1 MTAET
6 LLKFARKGIIL
17 TPGAYDLIQSSK
29 NPLDLSSSIILKLKS
44 GKYSNEDLIPVNE
57 NQIKEM
63 MASLGIKVPEKKE
76 INYGSL
82 DDFSQGKHS
91 VNEETT
97 DKTETIDKVETT
109 DKTETTDKAETT
121 DKVKTIDKTEEESL
135 EKTVEST
142 QTSFG
147 NANEA
152 IEAKPIPAMEKPQ
165 AKPQIEKPKTT
176 ESHRLKPSGEIK
188 PQPTIE
194 KPQTKPTTEPTIEK
208 PQTKP
213 TAEPTIEK
221 PKTKAVDKTGYP
233 SEHIVKIDN
242 VEVSEETKK
251 KYRRNLTESKVSF
264 DRFKVLKDTSN
275 KSYTSGEIGNLIEY
289 FQNRYKKLS
298 DILSK
303 RPELRM
309 WQKINE
315 ITDDQT
321 DLNLIVMITDIKSTK
336 NGHYFIEVEDDTG
349 SMPVLVSK
357 DNDQLIRAARNLMK
371 DEVIGIVAQKRPGNE
386 LAICQNLIDPG
397 VPRIAKKE
405 VDFGTVFTSDI
416 HIGSSTFLE
425 DAFTRFIKWI
435 NGDYGN
441 EEQMEMANNVKYMII
456 GGDIVDGIGVY
467 PNQDKELAIKDI
479 TAQYDEAARLVG
491 DIRSDVKII
500 ITPGNHDASRV
511 AEPQPAVPEK
521 YAKSLYQL
529 NNVEFLSNPSMVS
542 LDGLEVL
549 IYHGRGID
557 DMVMGSNDFSHERND
572 LVMKEFLNKRHLA
585 PLYGERTPLASELED
600 HLVIDRI
607 PDVLHTGHV
616 HINTYT
622 NYKGIH
628 CINSGTFQT
637 QTEFQ
642 KIYNIVPTPAEV
654 PIIDVGGNYKH
665 LKFIE

>member
-6 LLKFARKGIIL
+6 LLKFARKGVIL
-17 TPGAYDLIQSSK
+17 SPGAYDLIQGSK

-44 GKYSNEDLIPVNE
+44 GKYSNEELVPVSVE
-57 NQIKEM
+57 QIKEM
-63 MASLGIKVPEKKE
+63 MKELGIKIKDNE
-76 INYGSL
+76 INQGSL
-82 DDFSQGKHS
+82 DNS
-91 VNEETT
+91 
-97 DKTETIDKVETT
+97 
-109 DKTETTDKAETT
+109 AE
-121 DKVKTIDKTEEESL
+121 VKG
-135 EKTVEST
+135 EKTQSDA
-142 QTSFG
+142 F
-147 NANEA
+147 ARA
-152 IEAKPIPAMEKPQ
+152 IESGKRERPVERGNLNPQVKPSMEKPKVE
-165 AKPQIEKPKTT
+165 AK
-176 ESHRLKPSGEIK
+176 
-188 PQPTIE
+188 PTIE
-194 KPQTKPTTEPTIEK
+194 KTKVEAKPTGLEK
-208 PQTKP
+208 STQAK
-213 TAEPTIEK
+213 K
-221 PKTKAVDKTGYP
+221 DKKADKTGYP
-233 SEHIVKIDN
+233 SEHIVKIDD
-242 VEVSEETKK
+242 VEVSDEAKK
-251 KYRRNLTESKVSF
+251 KYRRNLTESKVNF

-275 KSYTSGEIGNLIEY
+275 KSYTSGDIGNLIEY
-289 FQNRYKKLS
+289 FQNRYHKLS
-298 DILSK
+298 NILSK
-303 RPELRM
+303 RPELRT

-315 ITDDQT
+315 VTDNQT
-321 DLNLIVMITDIKSTK
+321 DLNLIVMITDIRSTK

-357 DNDQLIRAARNLMK
+357 DNDQLIRAAKNLMK
-371 DEVIGIVAQKRPGNE
+371 DEVIGIIAQKRPGNE
-386 LAICQNLIDPG
+386 LAICQNIIDPG
-397 VPRIAKKE
+397 VPRVARKE

-425 DAFTRFIKWI
+425 DAFTRFVRWI
-435 NGDYGN
+435 NGDFGN
-441 EEQMEMANNVKYMII
+441 EEQREMANNVKYMII

-600 HLVIDRI
+600 HLVIDRV

-616 HINTYT
+616 HINTYA

-654 PIIDVGGNYKH
+654 PIIDVGGNYKQ
-665 LKFIE
+665 LKFID

>member
-1 MTAET
+1 MTAEI
-6 LLKFARKGIIL
+6 LIKFARKGIIL
-17 TPGAYDLIQSSK
+17 SPEAYELIINSE
-29 NPLDLSSSIILKLKS
+29 NPLNLSSEIIVKLKS
-44 GKYSNEDLIPVNE
+44 GNYSKDMVPVDVNTLKSMKGL
-57 NQIKEM
+57 NIKFND
-63 MASLGIKVPEKKE
+63 SDKKE
-76 INYGSL
+76 I
-82 DDFSQGKHS
+82 
-91 VNEETT
+91 ETP
-97 DKTETIDKVETT
+97 TE
-109 DKTETTDKAETT
+109 KAITP
-121 DKVKTIDKTEEESL
+121 
-135 EKTVEST
+135 
-142 QTSFG
+142 
-147 NANEA
+147 A
-152 IEAKPIPAMEKPQ
+152 IEEKPQ
-165 AKPQIEKPKTT
+165 E
-176 ESHRLKPSGEIK
+176 RLE
-188 PQPTIE
+188 E
-194 KPQTKPTTEPTIEK
+194 
-208 PQTKP
+208 
-213 TAEPTIEK
+213 TIEK
-221 PKTKAVDKTGYP
+221 PKVEEKPQPQTFKTEEKPQVEQKPQTLDIEKAEEKKIEQTIEKPKVEEKVEEIEKPQVEQKPKAVEKPENLGVA
-233 SEHIVKIDN
+233 SEN
-242 VEVSEETKK
+242 VVRIEDTEISEDSKL
-251 KYRRNLTESKVSF
+251 KYKRNLTESKVNF
-264 DRFKVLKDTSN
+264 DKYKVLKDTSN

-303 RPELRM
+303 RPELRT

-315 ITDDQT
+315 ITENQT
-321 DLNLIVMITDIKSTK
+321 DLNLIVMITDIRSTK
-336 NGHYFIEVEDDTG
+336 NGHYLIEVEDDTG

-357 DNDQLIRAARNLMK
+357 DNDELIRAAKNLMK
-371 DEVIGIVAQKRPGNE
+371 DEVIGIVAQKRAGAENN
-386 LAICQNLIDPG
+386 LAICLNIIDPG
-397 VPRIAKKE
+397 VPRMPRKE

-425 DAFTRFIKWI
+425 DAFVRFTRWL

-441 EEQMEMANNVKYMII
+441 EAQREMANNVKYMIV

-479 TAQYDEAARLVG
+479 TLQYDEAARLLG
-491 DIRSDVKII
+491 DIRSDIKII

-521 YAKSLYQL
+521 YAKSLYKL

-572 LVMKEFLNKRHLA
+572 LVMKEFLRKRHLA

-600 HLVIDRI
+600 HLVIDRV

-622 NYKGIH
+622 NYNGIH

-654 PIIDVGGNYKH
+654 PIIDVGGNYRH
-665 LKFIE
+665 LKFID

>member
-1 MTAET
+1 MTAEI
-6 LLKFARKGIIL
+6 LIKFARKGIIL
-17 TPGAYDLIQSSK
+17 SPEAYELIINSE
-29 NPLDLSSSIILKLKS
+29 NPLNLSSEIIVKLKS
-44 GKYSNEDLIPVNE
+44 GNYSKDMVPVDVNTLKSMKGL
-57 NQIKEM
+57 NIKFND
-63 MASLGIKVPEKKE
+63 SDQKE
-76 INYGSL
+76 IETPTEKAITPAIEQKPQERL
-82 DDFSQGKHS
+82 
-91 VNEETT
+91 EETI
-97 DKTETIDKVETT
+97 ENPKVEEKPQPQTF
-109 DKTETTDKAETT
+109 
-121 DKVKTIDKTEEESL
+121 KTEE
-135 EKTVEST
+135 
-142 QTSFG
+142 
-147 NANEA
+147 
-152 IEAKPIPAMEKPQ
+152 KPQ
-165 AKPQIEKPKTT
+165 VGQ
-176 ESHRLKPSGEIK
+176 
-188 PQPTIE
+188 
-194 KPQTKPTTEPTIEK
+194 KPQTLDIEK
-208 PQTKP
+208 
-213 TAEPTIEK
+213 AEEKKIEQTIEK
-221 PKTKAVDKTGYP
+221 PKVEEKVEEIEKPQVEQKPKAVEKPENLGVA
-233 SEHIVKIDN
+233 SEN
-242 VEVSEETKK
+242 VVRIEDTEISEDSKL
-251 KYRRNLTESKVSF
+251 KYKRNLTESKVNF
-264 DRFKVLKDTSN
+264 DKYKVLKDTSN

-303 RPELRM
+303 RPELRT

-315 ITDDQT
+315 ITENQT
-321 DLNLIVMITDIKSTK
+321 DLNLIVMITDIRSTK
-336 NGHYFIEVEDDTG
+336 NGHYLIEVEDDTG

-357 DNDQLIRAARNLMK
+357 DNDELIRAAKNLMK
-371 DEVIGIVAQKRPGNE
+371 DEVIGIVAQKRAGAENN
-386 LAICQNLIDPG
+386 LAICLNIIDPG
-397 VPRIAKKE
+397 VPRMPRKE

-425 DAFTRFIKWI
+425 DAFVRFTRWL

-441 EEQMEMANNVKYMII
+441 EAQREMANNVKYMIV

-479 TAQYDEAARLVG
+479 TLQYDEAARLLG
-491 DIRSDVKII
+491 DIRSDIKII

-521 YAKSLYQL
+521 YAKSLYKL

-572 LVMKEFLNKRHLA
+572 LVMKEFLRKRHLA

-600 HLVIDRI
+600 HLVIDRV

-622 NYKGIH
+622 NYNGIH

-654 PIIDVGGNYKH
+654 PIIDVGGNYRH
-665 LKFIE
+665 LKFID